1 MILKLII
8 GILVGLLFIIGMI
21 VGSARLMCG
30 TLFIMIGMLAYEFIF
45 IKRTLGIQT

>member
-8 GILVGLLFIIGMI
+8 GILVGLLFIVGMI

-30 TLFIMIGMLAYEFIF
+30 ALFVLMAMLAYEFIF